1 MKRFLL
7 FILITITFTRASF
20 TKQILHRECSNNEY
34 AALSEEIMPVF
45 PGGEEALIKYLKENV
60 VYPKLAYNNKIEGR
74 VEVDFII
81 ERDGSISNV
90 KIRRPLGYGCDEEAM
105 RVIRNMPRWKPGMQD
120 GKPVRVSY
128 MIPLKFTLT
137 KSKTKKNKKSL

>member
-1 MKRFLL
+1 ML
-7 FILITITFTRASF
+7 FILLTTLFQKIASAQQNVNPESTIDDP
-20 TKQILHRECSNNEY
+20 
-34 AALSEEIMPVF
+34 AALHEEVMPEF
-45 PGGEEALIKYLKENV
+45 PGGEEALIKYLKKNI
-60 VYPKLAYNNKIEGR
+60 VYPKLASDYKIEGR

-90 KIRRPLGYGCDEEAM
+90 KIRKPLGYGCDEEAM

-137 KSKTKKNKKSL
+137 KSKTKKNKKS

>member
-1 MKRFLL
+1 ML
-7 FILITITFTRASF
+7 FILLTIAFAIESYTQQDLNSER
-20 TKQILHRECSNNEY
+20 SNNENSTT
-34 AALSEEIMPVF
+34 SEEVMPEF
-45 PGGEEALIKYLKENV
+45 PGGEEALIKYLKKNI
-60 VYPKLAYNNKIEGR
+60 VYPKLASDYKIEGR

-90 KIRRPLGYGCDEEAM
+90 KIRKPLGYGCDEEAM

-128 MIPLKFTLT
+128 MIPLKFTLA
-137 KSKTKKNKKSL
+137 KSKTKKNKKS